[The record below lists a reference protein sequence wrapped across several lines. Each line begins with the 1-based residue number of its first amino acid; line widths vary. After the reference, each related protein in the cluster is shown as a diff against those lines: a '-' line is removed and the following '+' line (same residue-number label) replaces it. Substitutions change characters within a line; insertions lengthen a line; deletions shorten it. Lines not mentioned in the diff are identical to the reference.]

1 MVIASPVP
9 SELHG
14 RMHADLGVP
23 EHHVADSPSQ
33 SSHAKLNVAKM
44 LYKQGM
50 ANRATRLVQDHR
62 RRGLS
67 PPIRGSR
74 EIESFVSP

>member
-1 MVIASPVP
+1 
-9 SELHG
+9 
-14 RMHADLGVP
+14 MHADLGVP

-67 PPIRGSR
+67 APPIRGSR